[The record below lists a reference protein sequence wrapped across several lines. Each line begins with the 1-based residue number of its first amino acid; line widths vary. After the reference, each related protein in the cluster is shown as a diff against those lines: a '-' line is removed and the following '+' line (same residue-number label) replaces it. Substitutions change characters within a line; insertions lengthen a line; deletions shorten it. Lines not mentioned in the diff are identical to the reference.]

1 MKIKGLIVYVVAA
14 ALVYGYA
21 QDWEFRIPATDAP
34 TAETAGNLQQAFE
47 LRLSDVQVEGQGT
60 VVRTLRDDLEGS
72 RHQKMILRVA
82 GGQTVLISHNIDLA
96 PRVRDVKKG
105 DTIEFYGEYEWN
117 SQGGVIHWT
126 HHDPAQQ
133 HVGGWLKHNGQTY
146 Q

>member
-1 MKIKGLIVYVVAA
+1 MKKLLIFIVAA
-14 ALVYGYA
+14 ALVYGYS
-21 QDWEFRIPATDAP
+21 QDWEFRIPGTAAP

-47 LRLSDVQVEGQGT
+47 LRLNDVQVQGQGT

-72 RHQKMILRVA
+72 RHQKMIVRVA

-96 PRVRDVKKG
+96 PRVRDVKNG